1 MRVLVSDLDGTL
13 IHVPVNWS
21 EVREALSSTLKSEVS
36 SIFEALR
43 SARSRDE
50 ELYRRLSKLVEEYEV
65 GSMKDLQELRGAK
78 ELLRLLKDCGVK
90 VAIVTLQS
98 EGSLK
103 RALEVSGLAP
113 YVDVYVTRDDELDR
127 ARQIKIA
134 LQRLGAEI
142 GRDSI
147 VFMGDRP
154 SDLDAGRR
162 LGIPT
167 IIIGST
173 VPDPLGAISAVAE
186 ALGLSLGKMVD

>member
-1 MRVLVSDLDGTL
+1 MDGTL